1 MILLESITTRLQ
13 QDYPKF
19 TLSFLWFYRNHYGKF
34 TASFEQIPNVY
45 FEDVKKWLGRGLCQ
59 VMLKVLIP
67 PLLQILKLY
76 FGDTE
81 KRLGRGLIQWLP
93 KVIIPPCPFS
103 CFRCVLRCVPF
114 PCVLKSLFLLRSTV
128 RSSVLRNFQWI
139 PAWIPVQW
147 IPINK
152 GISKQLHPDFF
163 WSILCHLLDCHL
175 ALVEFDFRFSGRKW

>member
-45 FEDVKKWLGRGLCQ
+45 FGDIKKW
-59 VMLKVLIP
+59 
-67 PLLQILKLY
+67 
-76 FGDTE
+76 
-81 KRLGRGLIQWLP
+81 LGRGLIQWLP

-128 RSSVLRNFQWI
+128 RSSVLRSILWMSADDAFTS
-139 PAWIPVQW
+139 AWDLLSACGSRFIGVVSSLFAVYTSVYT
-147 IPINK
+147 I
-152 GISKQLHPDFF
+152 LVYALFCCHL
-163 WSILCHLLDCHL
+163 LCHLLDCHL